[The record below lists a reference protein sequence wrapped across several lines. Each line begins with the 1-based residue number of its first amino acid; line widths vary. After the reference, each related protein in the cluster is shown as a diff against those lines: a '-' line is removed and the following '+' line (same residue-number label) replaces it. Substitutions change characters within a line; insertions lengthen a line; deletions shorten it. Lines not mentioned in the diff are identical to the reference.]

1 TLASKGVALD
11 KDVRVLEICN
21 PQRAGQV
28 LSADIN
34 MSVALPCRVAIYE
47 SSSGTRIGMIRPGPL
62 LALLS
67 PNAELAAIAADVEET
82 LKAAIDEAA
91 AMPVRNAAR
100 TNGKEPARGPLDT
113 VAERRLRERD
123 AALRAD
129 IDRELSKYR
138 AERGAAADNVPDSG
152 ELSAADLLA

>member
-1 TLASKGVALD
+1 MHYTTTTAKSVAAAAGDLETAARKRGYGVLHSYDLRATLASKGVALD

-62 LALLS
+62 LTLLS
-67 PNAELAAIAADVEET
+67 PSTELAAI
-82 LKAAIDEAA
+82 
-91 AMPVRNAAR
+91 
-100 TNGKEPARGPLDT
+100 
-113 VAERRLRERD
+113 
-123 AALRAD
+123 
-129 IDRELSKYR
+129 
-138 AERGAAADNVPDSG
+138 
-152 ELSAADLLA
+152 